1 MKTSKTRVTSKT
13 KKTSGVSGT
22 VEKKKST
29 SVKSRVT
36 EEKIR
41 KKAEEI
47 YNQRMIS
54 GEQGNALDDWYKA
67 EKILRGS

>member
-1 MKTSKTRVTSKT
+1 MKTSNTKGTTKI
-13 KKTSGVSGT
+13 KKTTGVSGT
-22 VEKKKST
+22 VKKKKST
-29 SVKSRVT
+29 SVKSRIT

>member
-1 MKTSKTRVTSKT
+1 MKTSKTKVTSKA

-22 VEKKKST
+22 VKRKSVT

-41 KKAEEI
+41 KKAQEI
-47 YNQRMIS
+47 YNQRAKS